1 MRHKILLSTFCMLFF
16 LASCESMYFASM
28 EKIGVHKRDIL
39 VDRIEDTQ
47 KTQKK
52 GQEQFKTALEQFKA
66 VVNFDGGDL
75 EAMYNDLNSEYEDSK
90 KAADNISEHIAKV
103 DSVAQALFDEWQE
116 ELNLYSSASLRRSSE
131 RQLDSTRQEYK
142 KLFTSMQRAESSLEP
157 VLSVLH
163 DQVLFLKHNLNAGAI
178 ASLKGELKGIDSDVS
193 RLIKDM
199 QKAIDESDRFIQQL
213 KKS

>member
-1 MRHKILLSTFCMLFF
+1 MLFF

-52 GQEQFKTALEQFKA
+52 GQEQFKTALDQFKA

>member
-1 MRHKILLSTFCMLFF
+1 MLFF

-142 KLFTSMQRAESSLEP
+142 KLF
-157 VLSVLH
+157 
-163 DQVLFLKHNLNAGAI
+163 
-178 ASLKGELKGIDSDVS
+178 
-193 RLIKDM
+193 
-199 QKAIDESDRFIQQL
+199 
-213 KKS
+213 